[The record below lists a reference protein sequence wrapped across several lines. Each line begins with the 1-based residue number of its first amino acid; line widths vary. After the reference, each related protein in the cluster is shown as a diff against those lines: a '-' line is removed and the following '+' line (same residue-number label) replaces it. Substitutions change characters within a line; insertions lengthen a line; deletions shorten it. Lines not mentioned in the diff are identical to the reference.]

1 MLLAYAGVAAF
12 VLSPSPCLLERSV
25 TAPRMLVSTM
35 LLDKPM
41 DARDELKPRFSRG
54 EDSGPKTSFSPSSS
68 AGPSSVA
75 EQQPERSSVN
85 QQLLAEIRALQPEP
99 VAPAPERKAVDLNGI
114 LPQNLLIGAVSYGV
128 FAALAWQFTGA
139 TAEYFAEHP
148 MDSAFYVVARLSGVA
163 RVVVVG
169 MGALGT
175 GVASIAAAG
184 QLALAVQV
192 ALGIAKGAPR
202 VPVSIVQGKTLSS
215 HSHPTFQHQ
224 PRLFACA
231 RGAQVIWI
239 QPRSASTRTGAARQA
254 SWRRC
259 LG

>member
-99 VAPAPERKAVDLNGI
+99 
-114 LPQNLLIGAVSYGV
+114 YGV

-202 VPVSIVQGKTLSS
+202 VPVSIVQGQTLSS